1 MTTPSPKW
9 TWLYKEGSFVHN
21 KVKDTAFLGLCISL
35 ALGLAYVEVLMPDLF
50 AAVPG
55 IKMGLP
61 NIILIFLLYR
71 RGVVT
76 AATVSLLRMV
86 LVTLLFGNWMAFLY
100 SLAGGALSMAVMAL
114 LKRLNF
120 LSMAGVSVAGGVTH
134 NVGQILMAMWLLKTA
149 ELGYYLIVLA
159 VTGTIAGLLI
169 GLCAAQLLRRIP
181 ERL

>member
-1 MTTPSPKW
+1 M
-9 TWLYKEGSFVHN
+9 HN
-21 KVKDTAFLGLCISL
+21 KVKDTAFLGLCVSL
-35 ALGLAYVEVLMPDLF
+35 ALGLAYIEVLFPPLF
-50 AAVPG
+50 ASVPG

-71 RGVVT
+71 RGLPA

-100 SLAGGALSMAVMAL
+100 SLAGGVLSMAVMVL

-120 LSMAGVSVAGGVTH
+120 LSVAGVSVAGGVTH
-134 NVGQILMAMWLLKTA
+134 NVGQILMAMWLMNTA

-159 VTGTIAGLLI
+159 VTGTVAGLLI
-169 GLCAAQLLRRIP
+169 GLCGALHIRRIP
-181 ERL
+181 ARW